1 MRSFINKIFNFSKD
15 NTLKTSRFK
24 LIEKCLI
31 RDINLDSVHKIYY
44 LGGLVYS
51 KENLSGVLK
60 SIKDKT
66 LLDFFEKNRFN
77 SLVDNVELYYIEN
90 KDGKSNKISL
100 ILSPYE
106 FLENEQLLEV
116 VDVDKIDFLES
127 KKDVELIYSDIR

>member
-15 NTLKTSRFK
+15 NALKTSRFK

-31 RDINLDSVHKIYY
+31 RNINLDTVHRIYY

-51 KENLSGVLK
+51 KENLSEVLK

-77 SLVDNVELYYIEN
+77 ALVDNIELYYIEN

-106 FLENEQLLEV
+106 FLENEKLLEI

-127 KKDVELIYSDIR
+127 KQDVELIYSYIR

>member
-15 NTLKTSRFK
+15 NDLKTSRFK

-31 RDINLDSVHKIYY
+31 RNINLDTVNRIYY
-44 LGGLVYS
+44 VGGLEYS
-51 KENLSGVLK
+51 KENLNEVLK

-77 SLVDNVELYYIEN
+77 TLVDNIELYYIEN

-106 FLENEQLLEV
+106 FLENEQLIEV
-116 VDVDKIDFLES
+116 VEVDKIDFLES

>member
-1 MRSFINKIFNFSKD
+1 MLSFINKIFNFSKD
-15 NTLKTSRFK
+15 NVLKTSRFK
-24 LIEKCLI
+24 LVEKCLI
-31 RDINLDSVHKIYY
+31 RSINLDTVHKIYY

-51 KENLSGVLK
+51 KENLSEVLK

-77 SLVDNVELYYIEN
+77 TLVDNIELYYIEN

-127 KKDVELIYSDIR
+127 KQDVEIIYSDIR